1 MRPVTI
7 LASVSLQAYRQRLPL
22 VAFILLLL
30 ICLLMLGFACA
41 CFSDQP
47 MQALERA
54 LSIGQALPPLVVV
67 WSLLALVLA
76 STPVFLQRRFVAS
89 RASPALLQRFLF

>member
-1 MRPVTI
+1 MSVTI
-7 LASVSLQAYRQRLPL
+7 LAPVSLHAYRQRLPL
-22 VAFILLLL
+22 IAFILLLL

-54 LSIGQALPPLVVV
+54 FSVGQGLPPLVVV
-67 WSLLALVLA
+67 WSLLAVVLA
-76 STPVFLQRRFVAS
+76 STPLFLRRPLAAS